1 MDHSILLSIL
11 REYISDKNIIN
22 LLAEVIG
29 SFSSGQAGVGLPLG
43 NLTSQLLVNIY
54 LNKFDQFVKHKLKAK
69 YYLRYADDFVIFAE
83 NKQWLEAQIF
93 TIQDFLR
100 NKLKLQ
106 LHPDKVFI
114 KTLSAGVDFLGVINF
129 TGHRVLRTKTKRRM
143 FKKLQRK
150 KRELD
155 NGLMTPE
162 PFKQSLQSY
171 LGTLT
176 HCNGYK
182 LKQQLLVKFS

>member
-1 MDHSILLSIL
+1 MLSIL
-11 REYISDKNIIN
+11 REYIPDKNIIT
-22 LLAEVIG
+22 LLTEVIG
-29 SFSSGQAGVGLPLG
+29 SFLSHHIGVGLPLG

-54 LNKFDQFVKHKLKAK
+54 MNKFDQFVKHKLKAK

-83 NKQWLEAQIF
+83 NKQWLGAQIF
-93 TIQDFLR
+93 TIQEFLR
-100 NKLKLQ
+100 NELKLE

-114 KTLSAGVDFLGVINF
+114 KTFSAGVDFLGIVNF
-129 TGHRVLRTKTKRRM
+129 TNHRILRTKTKRRM

-162 PFKQSLQSY
+162 SFKQSLQSY

-182 LKQQLLVKFS
+182 LKQQLLMKFS

>member
-1 MDHSILLSIL
+1 MLSIL

-176 HCNGYK
+176 HCNGHK
-182 LKQQLLVKFS
+182 IQQQMLGKFS